1 MLFIVLL
8 EIFFCLQRKNK
19 AKSSCSPTSFIPISL
34 FVAPAP
40 VHIYMNRSIYM
51 SVSSCI
57 YSTWLLT
64 YFLFRLH
71 PGSSYSQS
79 RFCSGQNISQSV
91 RVYITRLLTCF
102 VTDLFSFF
110 RRPPFIICH
119 LLHLGYPDTYGILCP
134 FVSAPIHHLRFPRKS
149 VFVCKVTEQGHCT
162 RSVSLSSVKFDGN
175 FPQSQITAFHKISSL
190 ISCWPV
196 LSFSVQN
203 GT

>member
-1 MLFIVLL
+1 MSVCRELVLFIVSL
-8 EIFFCLQRKNK
+8 EIFFAFKEKNK
-19 AKSSCSPTSFIPISL
+19 AKSSCSPNTIFPISL
-34 FVAPAP
+34 FVASVP

-64 YFLFRLH
+64 CFLFRLH

-119 LLHLGYPDTYGILCP
+119 LLYLDYPDTYGILCP
-134 FVSAPIHHLRFPRKS
+134 LYRPR
-149 VFVCKVTEQGHCT
+149 
-162 RSVSLSSVKFDGN
+162 
-175 FPQSQITAFHKISSL
+175 SL
-190 ISCWPV
+190 ICDFRESLFSCAK
-196 LSFSVQN
+196 LRSKGATQEASHYLR
-203 GT
+203 

>member
-1 MLFIVLL
+1 MSVCRELVLFIVFIVSL

-19 AKSSCSPTSFIPISL
+19 AKSSCSPTTIFPIPL
-34 FVAPAP
+34 FVALAP

-64 YFLFRLH
+64 CFLFRLH

-102 VTDLFSFF
+102 VTYLFSFF
-110 RRPPFIICH
+110 RRPPFIISVACW
-119 LLHLGYPDTYGILCP
+119 LPEAFGILCP
-134 FVSAPIHHLRFPRKS
+134 ICIGF
-149 VFVCKVTEQGHCT
+149 
-162 RSVSLSSVKFDGN
+162 N
-175 FPQSQITAFHKISSL
+175 
-190 ISCWPV
+190 
-196 LSFSVQN
+196 LSFAIPPKVCFRVQSY
-203 GT
+203 GTRTLHKKRLTIFGEIWRKLSAITDYVIS